1 MAELFKKLHH
11 ICIVV
16 HNLEEKIAYYERIGI
31 GPWFDYPK
39 NVPYVELQVP
49 NEQASKAMRYKCVN
63 LDNIQIQLCEP
74 GEHDSPQAQFLRE
87 HGEGV
92 YHLGFEVAD
101 MEGAENQGRELG
113 LEVVA
118 RGRRVDG
125 SGFCYYDTREVA
137 GTVLEIRK

>member
-1 MAELFKKLHH
+1 MTTPFKKLHH
-11 ICIVV
+11 LCIVV
-16 HNLEEKIAYYERIGI
+16 HNLEEKQAYYESLGI

-39 NVPYVELQVP
+39 GVPYVEFDVP

-74 GEHDSPQAQFLRE
+74 GEHDSPQSRFLRE

-101 MEGAENQGRELG
+101 MDVAEHQGVALG
-113 LEVVA
+113 LEVIA
-118 RGRRVDG
+118 RGRRGDG
-125 SGFCYYDTREVA
+125 SGFCYYDTRQAA

>member
-1 MAELFKKLHH
+1 MTNPFRKLHH
-11 ICIVV
+11 ICLVV
-16 HNLEEKIAYYERIGI
+16 HNLEEKIAYYESLGI

-39 NVPYVELQVP
+39 GDAYVEFDVP

-74 GEHDSPQAQFLRE
+74 GEHDSPQARFLHE

-101 MEGAENQGRELG
+101 MDVAERQGAALG
-113 LEVVA
+113 LEVTA

-125 SGFCYYDTREVA
+125 SGFCYYDTRKAA